1 MTYRTLPLIAV
12 TLVATMLP
20 AHAAQTLN
28 IDVIAEQG
36 NRALEQIR
44 AEAAQAL
51 PGRVRAQIAL
61 PPRAEPVGLFDA
73 SDVRLLQVQI
83 EAGSPPSAEAS
94 AAI

>member
-44 AEAAQAL
+44 AEAAQA
-51 PGRVRAQIAL
+51 A
-61 PPRAEPVGLFDA
+61 
-73 SDVRLLQVQI
+73 
-83 EAGSPPSAEAS
+83 SPPAGRTSTPSCAAS
-94 AAI
+94 RSIRKTC